1 MGITGAIGAATG
13 VAGLGLQGAQHAQY
27 TKQLAEQ
34 EELTKLQKKLG
45 LYQLKQYEDAERQNA
60 KKEMYTKPL
69 SISSNLGSGMTTRSM
84 AAAQSFNRNLNAY
97 NTISNSGLGPL
108 QRGMGSGS
116 ALMRR
121 NVDISMQNLN
131 NSHTPFTST
140 QSLNQNAQTSFTPLS
155 QRVSTQS
162 SLIGSTDTLG
172 GRLNLGP
179 RPNVGPVLNPRYAS
193 NNIGPS
199 IEIQNMPS
207 IPSQSIKPIV
217 NPMTS
222 FARSIKLAPTRMLSK
237 FQRMKASVAPAPR
250 DPVAHYNVNDD
261 NVNIDLGQRRL
272 GPSQTLR
279 NLFGKLRAR
288 RQASVAP
295 GSLDSLMHYMPDG
308 TDDDNVNIP
317 QGRPPRQASRIS
329 NFLRLARSHIPV
341 RIRGGGGD
349 GDGLLNDNVARRASL
364 GTFMNRHKRRLFIAA
379 GVVGGAAL
387 IGGAIA
393 GGILESKKR
402 RKEDMQGFDN
412 GKAKGLFE
420 QLSDGGNSGS
430 GDYGGGGGGGG
441 GGSGFKSGFRRFG
454 QTYKRTRKYRKK
466 SKGIKNTSKK
476 LKRTK
481 RGKKHGGHK
490 RKVGVNFARF
500 GQRKKSINKRGKR
513 IFNRK
518 NSVKKN
524 RKRRKTTAF

>member
-27 TKQLAEQ
+27 SKQLAEQ
-34 EELTKLQKKLG
+34 EELTKLQKKLS
-45 LYQLKQYEDAERQNA
+45 LYQLKQYEDAEKQNA
-60 KKEMYTKPL
+60 KKEMYSKPL

-97 NTISNSGLGPL
+97 NTISNSGLGAI

-121 NVDISMQNLN
+121 NVDVSMQNLN

-179 RPNVGPVLNPRYAS
+179 RPNVGPILNPRYAS

-199 IEIQNMPS
+199 IEIQNMSS

-295 GSLDSLMHYMPDG
+295 GSLDSLMHYMPDEV
-308 TDDDNVNIP
+308 DDDNMP
-317 QGRPPRQASRIS
+317 HLPPPRQASRIS

-349 GDGLLNDNVARRASL
+349 GDGLLNDNVARRASI
-364 GTFMNRHKRRLFIAA
+364 GTFLNRHKRRLLIA
-379 GVVGGAAL
+379 GGILGGAAL

-393 GGILESKKR
+393 GGLSAAKKR
-402 RKEDMQGFDN
+402 REDDMQAFDN
-412 GKAKGLFE
+412 GGKTKGLFE
-420 QLSDGGNSGS
+420 QLSGGGNSGS
-430 GDYGGGGGGGG
+430 GDYDGGGGGGGG
-441 GGSGFKSGFRRFG
+441 GGFKRFG
-454 QTYKRTRKYRKK
+454 QAYQRATRNYTRKRKTV
-466 SKGIKNTSKK
+466 KNTSKK
-476 LKRTK
+476 PKAGKRSKK
-481 RGKKHGGHK
+481 RVAGK
-490 RKVGVNFARF
+490 RKVAVKYG
-500 GQRKKSINKRGKR
+500 RKRKCINKGGKR
-513 IFNRK
+513 ICNRK
-518 NSVKKN
+518 SSVKKN
-524 RKRRKTTAF
+524 KKRRKTTAF